1 MFSQTLRFMVPYSGT
16 IGARIEA
23 LEPGYAR
30 LSLRDRRRVRNHLRS
45 VHAVALVNLGEL
57 TSGLAMLLG
66 QPPTVRGIPTKI
78 TTEFV
83 KKARGRLIAECR
95 CNPPTVLEPTDY
107 TVTAEVRDQAGDV
120 VARVVVLWRLG
131 PKPGQD
137 ADSDRTQAGA
147 ERQR

>member
-1 MFSQTLRFMVPYSGT
+1 MVPYSGT
-16 IGARIEA
+16 IGARVEA

-66 QPPTVRGIPTKI
+66 QPPTVRGIPTEI
-78 TTEFV
+78 STEFL
-83 KKARGRLIAECR
+83 KKARGRLVAECR
-95 CNPPTVLEPTDY
+95 CDPPTVLEPTDY
-107 TVTAEVRDQAGDV
+107 SVTAEIRDHLGDV

-131 PKPGQD
+131 PKP
-137 ADSDRTQAGA
+137 
-147 ERQR
+147 